1 MAINARVEFIKFFR
15 TIPIIKNVIS
25 CDEMSSANTTVES
38 FAAPSGTE
46 AVRIVVTGGA
56 GYARVGATS
65 ETVDTTNGLYLN
77 SETESSAYIYAE
89 EGDIV
94 LISST

>member
-1 MAINARVEFIKFFR
+1 MAINARVEFIKIFR
-15 TIPIIKNVIS
+15 TIPIIKDVIS
-25 CDEMSSANTTVES
+25 CEEVSSANTTVES
-38 FAAPSGTE
+38 SAAPAGTE

-77 SETESSAYIYAE
+77 SETESSTYMYLE
-89 EGDIV
+89 EGDVV
-94 LISST
+94 LVSST